1 MNLNNQKLLIG
12 IGFMLGAMSV
22 VPMLD
27 VLAKMLSEN
36 YPVTQ
41 VAWSRFFFHT
51 LWLVPLLYWRQLS
64 WWKVPSRVGFHLL
77 RSLMLALATLFFFA
91 AIKTNPIPNALTLLF
106 ISPLVVATLA
116 PFFLGERFDPYIGAG
131 VLVGFVGVVIVLQPN
146 TEEFKPTLLYALVAG
161 FCYAFYIITTR
172 NLSHSGPPLLTLFYT
187 AVVGTI
193 VLGPMA
199 FSVWETPDL
208 TGVLMAAA
216 MGLVAAIS
224 HFMIIKAFEYASASE
239 LSPFNYFEIVVAII
253 LSYIVFKFIPTKEAV
268 LGLVIIILSGLFV
281 SWRAVK
287 NNQDLT
293 KKNDSVVE
301 LL

>member
-1 MNLNNQKLLIG
+1 
-12 IGFMLGAMSV
+12 
-22 VPMLD
+22 
-27 VLAKMLSEN
+27 
-36 YPVTQ
+36 
-41 VAWSRFFFHT
+41 
-51 LWLVPLLYWRQLS
+51 
-64 WWKVPSRVGFHLL
+64 
-77 RSLMLALATLFFFA
+77 
-91 AIKTNPIPNALTLLF
+91 
-106 ISPLVVATLA
+106 
-116 PFFLGERFDPYIGAG
+116 
-131 VLVGFVGVVIVLQPN
+131 
-146 TEEFKPTLLYALVAG
+146 
-161 FCYAFYIITTR
+161 
-172 NLSHSGPPLLTLFYT
+172 
-187 AVVGTI
+187 
-193 VLGPMA
+193 MA

>member
-1 MNLNNQKLLIG
+1 
-12 IGFMLGAMSV
+12 
-22 VPMLD
+22 
-27 VLAKMLSEN
+27 
-36 YPVTQ
+36 
-41 VAWSRFFFHT
+41 
-51 LWLVPLLYWRQLS
+51 
-64 WWKVPSRVGFHLL
+64 
-77 RSLMLALATLFFFA
+77 
-91 AIKTNPIPNALTLLF
+91 
-106 ISPLVVATLA
+106 
-116 PFFLGERFDPYIGAG
+116 
-131 VLVGFVGVVIVLQPN
+131 
-146 TEEFKPTLLYALVAG
+146 
-161 FCYAFYIITTR
+161 
-172 NLSHSGPPLLTLFYT
+172 
-187 AVVGTI
+187 
-193 VLGPMA
+193 
-199 FSVWETPDL
+199 
-208 TGVLMAAA
+208 MAAA